1 MDDCRQSVSP
11 LSAWS
16 RSASPGGPRP
26 CRDLDTRREHRFE
39 PVFFCVAGGEVL
51 TLAFR
56 RSGRRVELDVVHH
69 FTVDDAGW
77 FVRYRS
83 FHDSARYAAAYRG
96 TPPA

>member
-1 MDDCRQSVSP
+1 MDDYRQSVNP

-16 RSASPGGPRP
+16 RSASPGSPRP
-26 CRDLDTRREHRFE
+26 CRDPDT
-39 PVFFCVAGGEVL
+39 L
-51 TLAFR
+51 
-56 RSGRRVELDVVHH
+56 ELDVVHH